1 MDPTFIVMV
10 SFILFMGIAYRL
22 GYHRSM
28 AALDQKIS
36 TIREALNE
44 ASQSKEAAI
53 QALNEERRRHGEIL
67 EEIELIAKRTEEQSL
82 VLRQQTLQDIDKM
95 INARQQEAESMIE
108 RLHHEAIQT
117 IQEEATTK
125 TIATFEALVATK
137 FSAAQQKALNE
148 RAIAQITT
156 QLEESPI
163 PLAQKPKRQKSRRS
177 AAR

>member
-10 SFILFMGIAYRL
+10 SFIIFMGLAYRF

-28 AALDQKIS
+28 AVLDQKIS
-36 TIREALNE
+36 IIQQELND
-44 ASQSKEAAI
+44 AAQSKEAAI

-67 EEIELIAKRTEEQSL
+67 EEIDLISKRTEEQAL

-95 INARQQEAESMIE
+95 ISNRQQEAENMIE

-117 IQEEATTK
+117 IQEEATAT
-125 TIATFEALVATK
+125 TLATFEALVTTK
-137 FSAAQQKALNE
+137 FSPAQQAALNE
-148 RAIAQITT
+148 EAIAQITAQLDGNQTT
-156 QLEESPI
+156 Q
-163 PLAQKPKRQKSRRS
+163 AHKPKRQKSKSS